1 MLSITH
7 LKTGTKITM
16 EGQPY
21 EVLSYQHS
29 KQGRGGAVVRTKL
42 RNLMTGAT
50 LDKTFQGSDKI
61 DEASL
66 SHKDAS
72 YLYRDADDFL
82 FMDDTSFEQFTIKE
96 TQIGDQAHYLVEGT
110 KTTILYYDDLPI
122 NIELPIKM
130 DFKVTDAPPGVKGNT
145 ASGATKSVKIETG
158 ISVSVPLFIKT
169 GDRIRLDT
177 RTGQYIER
185 AS

>member
-29 KQGRGGAVVRTKL
+29 KMGRGGAVVRTKL

-61 DEASL
+61 EEASL
-66 SHKDAS
+66 AHKDAT
-72 YLYRDADDFL
+72 YLYRDGDNFL
-82 FMDDTSFEQFTIKE
+82 FMDDTSYEQFPIKAS
-96 TQIGDQAHYLVEGT
+96 QIGDQSNYLVEGT
-110 KTTILYYDDLPI
+110 KTSILYYEDQPI

-130 DFKVTDAPPGVKGNT
+130 DFKVVDAPPGVKGNT
-145 ASGATKSVKIETG
+145 ASGATKSVKLETG
-158 ISVSVPLFIKT
+158 ISVFVPLFIKT
-169 GDRIRLDT
+169 GDRVRLDT